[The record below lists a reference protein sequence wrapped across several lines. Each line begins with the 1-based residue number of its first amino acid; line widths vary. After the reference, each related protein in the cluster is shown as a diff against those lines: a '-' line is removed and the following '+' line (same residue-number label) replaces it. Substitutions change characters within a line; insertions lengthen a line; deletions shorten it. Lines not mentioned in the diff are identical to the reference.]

1 MTALDIL
8 ALAAYGLLGIALGL
22 VHFRS
27 LAATI
32 RLWREDGGARRAA
45 ALHGLRW
52 AGLGLALW
60 AVAIQ
65 GGGPL
70 LAAAAGILL
79 ARPLAL
85 RQTGGFGP

>member
-1 MTALDIL
+1 MTATDVLV
-8 ALAAYGLLGIALGL
+8 LAAYGVLGIGLGL

-32 RLWREDGGARRAA
+32 RLWRGNAAAQAA

-52 AGLGLALW
+52 AGLGLVLW
-60 AVAIQ
+60 AVAAQ